1 MNEKN
6 IKMFENEIIENFD
19 IESDDDIYN
28 EEDENINLDLH
39 RP

>member
-6 IKMFENEIIENFD
+6 LKMFENEIIENFD

>member
-1 MNEKN
+1 
-6 IKMFENEIIENFD
+6 MFENEIIENFD